1 MWTETQLQKNNY
13 MQRFKY
19 LQIELLQKAFQTVS
33 MTFAHCP
40 KVGKNEKYVSVNNY
54 TVFLGNFTTWLDQL
68 L

>member
-40 KVGKNEKYVSVNNY
+40 KVGKNEKQLHCI
-54 TVFLGNFTTWLDQL
+54 LGEFYNLT
-68 L
+68 